1 MHLNSLSQ
9 EKYHRS
15 LRGAILRSFS
25 LFSTIW
31 SCWIFSLHLISQSSP
46 LKFTYLP
53 RHAFVLV
60 TAVYVTDLP
69 PLFNW
74 AHSILAALIVFTV
87 LQNCCLPSVH
97 NRLYFVS
104 SWILWVCNPIRPPLF
119 GCVLNALWYSFTKH
133 LCHSILAIW
142 LAIWF
147 SAEFGYSS
155 PLCVRSLA
163 TLPFVIKTK
172 TNKQKTKLK
181 GKIHI
186 PSQTF
191 N

>member
-74 AHSILAALIVFTV
+74 VHSILAALIVLTV
-87 LQNCCLPSVH
+87 LQNCCLPFVH
-97 NRLYFVS
+97 NCLYFLALALF
-104 SWILWVCNPIRPPLF
+104 ILCVLVNIMSVQSYSTTLIWVCPQCTLIFVYQAFMSLNSCYMARHLVFSWVRLF
-119 GCVLNALWYSFTKH
+119 VTIMCA
-133 LCHSILAIW
+133 
-142 LAIWF
+142 
-147 SAEFGYSS
+147 
-155 PLCVRSLA
+155 
-163 TLPFVIKTK
+163 
-172 TNKQKTKLK
+172 
-181 GKIHI
+181 
-186 PSQTF
+186 
-191 N
+191 